1 MECRVFA
8 ILWPL
13 LDKTVKSVN
22 LCNILLIFPFL
33 RRIMW
38 FVKCDCAIQWGK
50 YFTKIIV
57 SCICRVII
65 AASIILVSQW
75 LAKTAR
81 KYSTLFQPINSS
93 SSISSV
99 KALCAL
105 GSPCCWI
112 PVQGFFNCIDFLRVF
127 RCFLFIR
134 LAAQRKRFFVDS
146 HFNVETLGCI
156 LLLYLGI

>member
-1 MECRVFA
+1 M
-8 ILWPL
+8 IKKI
-13 LDKTVKSVN
+13 LDKTDTNGKF
-22 LCNILLIFPFL
+22 CIFVLTFPAMWCT
-33 RRIMW
+33 IW
-38 FVKCDCAIQWGK
+38 FVKFEHTLRWGK

-93 SSISSV
+93 GSISSV

-156 LLLYLGI
+156 SLLYLGV